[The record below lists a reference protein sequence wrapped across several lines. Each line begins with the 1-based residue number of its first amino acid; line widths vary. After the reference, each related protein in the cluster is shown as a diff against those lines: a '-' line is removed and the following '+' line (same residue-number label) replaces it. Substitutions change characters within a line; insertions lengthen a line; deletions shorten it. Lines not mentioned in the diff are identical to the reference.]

1 MNNIEFKFNKK
12 SQSILVWLISI
23 LAIVYLICVISLLI
37 VAVKAI
43 VLYSTKL
50 LVPAIIIIAMCIV
63 ALLYTLDIVLW
74 QIIGK
79 EHIEITN
86 NEIKLH
92 QFGRIFNKKK
102 TIEIDSIKSI
112 TKRIYSLKGINHYW
126 FPSKQGSIKIEYNNK
141 TISVGRNIS
150 EKEIDTLIN
159 TIQRN
164 ATTNITVSIKNE
176 IRDYS
181 GNEIMFYIFIVFS
194 IFVGL
199 PAYIWVP
206 FTEDYKKLERDVR
219 LSFLEDNYSKKYCYA
234 SVACWIATDADILEY
249 IDSVHL
255 NLYYKQCD
263 ISDAEAYEVC
273 SDSTIKYFKPKRIM
287 PTSSTGRFQYRG
299 VIYVVDKRDSVYLA
313 YSNKDLYNLFWVHT
327 RYVHDSIPETINE
340 FDRKLF
346 FGF

>member
-1 MNNIEFKFNKK
+1 MKFYHYNRTK
-12 SQSILVWLISI
+12 SILVWLITI

-219 LSFLEDNYSKKYCYA
+219 LSFLEENFPKKYCYA
-234 SVACWIATDADILEY
+234 SVACWDAADANILEFS
-249 IDSVHL
+249 DSIHL

-263 ISDAEAYEVC
+263 ISDAEAYEIC
-273 SDSTIKYFKPKRIM
+273 ADSSIKYYTPKRIM
-287 PTSSTGRFQYRG
+287 PSSKGRFLYRG
-299 VIYVVDKRDSVYLA
+299 VIYVVNRQDSLSLV
-313 YSNKDLYNLFWVHT
+313 YSNENLYDLFWVHT

>member
-1 MNNIEFKFNKK
+1 MKFYYYNRTK
-12 SQSILVWLISI
+12 SITVWLITI

-43 VLYSTKL
+43 VLYSTQL
-50 LVPAIIIIAMCIV
+50 LVTAIIILTMCI
-63 ALLYTLDIVLW
+63 ATMLYTLDIVLW

-79 EHIEITN
+79 EYIEITN
-86 NEIKLH
+86 NKINIR
-92 QFGRIFNKKK
+92 QYGRVFNINK
-102 TIEIDSIKSI
+102 TIKIDNIKNI
-112 TKRIYSLKGINHYW
+112 IKRKYSSKGINNYW

-159 TIQRN
+159 TIQHN

-206 FTEDYKKLERDVR
+206 FTKDYKKLERDVR
-219 LSFLEDNYSKKYCYA
+219 LSFLEENFPKKYCYA
-234 SVACWIATDADILEY
+234 SVACWDAADANILEFS
-249 IDSVHL
+249 DSIHL

-263 ISDAEAYEVC
+263 ISDAEAYEIC
-273 SDSTIKYFKPKRIM
+273 ADSSIKYYTPKKP
-287 PTSSTGRFQYRG
+287 S
-299 VIYVVDKRDSVYLA
+299 
-313 YSNKDLYNLFWVHT
+313 
-327 RYVHDSIPETINE
+327 
-340 FDRKLF
+340 
-346 FGF
+346 

>member
-219 LSFLEDNYSKKYCYA
+219 LSFLEENFPKKYCYA
-234 SVACWIATDADILEY
+234 SVACWDAADANILEFS
-249 IDSVHL
+249 DSIHL

-263 ISDAEAYEVC
+263 ISDAEAYEIC
-273 SDSTIKYFKPKRIM
+273 ADSSIKYYTPKRIM
-287 PTSSTGRFQYRG
+287 PSSKGRFLYRG
-299 VIYVVDKRDSVYLA
+299 VIYVVNRQDSLSLV
-313 YSNKDLYNLFWVHT
+313 YSNENLYDLFWVHT

>member
-1 MNNIEFKFNKK
+1 MKFYHYNRSK
-12 SQSILVWLISI
+12 STLVWLITI
-23 LAIVYLICVISLLI
+23 LAIIYLIGVISLLMLAI
-37 VAVKAI
+37 KPI

-50 LVPAIIIIAMCIV
+50 LVPAIIIIVMCIV

-79 EHIEITN
+79 EHIEINN
-86 NEIKLH
+86 NEIKVH
-92 QFGRIFNKKK
+92 QYGRVFNKKK
-102 TIEIDSIKSI
+102 TIENDSISKI
-112 TKRIYSLKGINHYW
+112 FKRQYSHKGINKFW

-176 IRDYS
+176 IRNYS

-219 LSFLEDNYSKKYCYA
+219 LSFLEENFPKKYCYA
-234 SVACWIATDADILEY
+234 SVACWDAADANILEFS
-249 IDSVHL
+249 DSIHL

-263 ISDAEAYEVC
+263 ISDAEAYEIC
-273 SDSTIKYFKPKRIM
+273 ADSSIKYYTPKRIM
-287 PTSSTGRFQYRG
+287 PSSKGRFLYRG
-299 VIYVVDKRDSVYLA
+299 VIYVVDKRDSLYLA

>member
-1 MNNIEFKFNKK
+1 MKFYHYNRSK
-12 SQSILVWLISI
+12 STLVWLITI
-23 LAIVYLICVISLLI
+23 LAIIYLIGVISLLMLAI
-37 VAVKAI
+37 KAI

-50 LVPAIIIIAMCIV
+50 LVPAIIIIVMCIV

-79 EHIEITN
+79 EHIEINN
-86 NEIKLH
+86 NEIKVH
-92 QFGRIFNKKK
+92 QYGRVFNKKK
-102 TIEIDSIKSI
+102 TIENDSISKI
-112 TKRIYSLKGINHYW
+112 FKRQYSHKGINKFW

-176 IRDYS
+176 IRNYS

-219 LSFLEDNYSKKYCYA
+219 LSFLEENFPKKYCYA
-234 SVACWIATDADILEY
+234 SVACWDAADANILEFS
-249 IDSVHL
+249 DSIHL

-263 ISDAEAYEVC
+263 ISDAEAYEIC
-273 SDSTIKYFKPKRIM
+273 ADSSIKYYTPKRIM
-287 PTSSTGRFQYRG
+287 PSSKGRFLYRG
-299 VIYVVDKRDSVYLA
+299 VIYVVDKRDSLYLA